1 MITSPNA
8 EAAAS
13 AVSSQRPAEGLG
25 FCRVQP
31 TIPQKEDPNMETWD
45 DIQKLANEP
54 RPEILDF
61 SLSEVLD
68 AIKPFARK
76 LIISRADNGDI
87 RIEDGTGDL
96 ELRIVLGSD
105 PKSPSPYRI
114 YDCVNNHAYVDLLYV
129 ETVIKMALGVYT
141 ELDLLYSELMHA

>member
-1 MITSPNA
+1 
-8 EAAAS
+8 
-13 AVSSQRPAEGLG
+13 
-25 FCRVQP
+25 
-31 TIPQKEDPNMETWD
+31 METWD

-68 AIKPFARK
+68 TIKPFARK

-96 ELRIVLGSD
+96 EMRIVLGSD
-105 PKSPSPYRI
+105 PQSLSPYRI
-114 YDCVNNHAYVDLLYV
+114 YDCVNNRAYVDLLYV
-129 ETVIKMALGVYT
+129 ENAIKMALGVYT
-141 ELDLLYSELMHA
+141 ELDLLYSELMHAQR

>member
-1 MITSPNA
+1 
-8 EAAAS
+8 
-13 AVSSQRPAEGLG
+13 
-25 FCRVQP
+25 
-31 TIPQKEDPNMETWD
+31 METWD

-105 PKSPSPYRI
+105 PKSPSPYRVVQHPI
-114 YDCVNNHAYVDLLYV
+114 
-129 ETVIKMALGVYT
+129 
-141 ELDLLYSELMHA
+141 

>member
-1 MITSPNA
+1 MKTW
-8 EAAAS
+8 
-13 AVSSQRPAEGLG
+13 
-25 FCRVQP
+25 
-31 TIPQKEDPNMETWD
+31 EDLNKP
-45 DIQKLANEP
+45 ANEP

-96 ELRIVLGSD
+96 DLRITLGSD

-114 YDCVNNHAYVDLLYV
+114 YDCVNNRAYVDILYV
-129 ETVIKMALGVYT
+129 ENSIKMALGVYT
-141 ELDLLYSELMHA
+141 ELDLLYSELMHAQR

>member
-1 MITSPNA
+1 MKTW
-8 EAAAS
+8 
-13 AVSSQRPAEGLG
+13 
-25 FCRVQP
+25 
-31 TIPQKEDPNMETWD
+31 EDLNKP
-45 DIQKLANEP
+45 ANEP

-96 ELRIVLGSD
+96 DLRITLGSD

-114 YDCVNNHAYVDLLYV
+114 YDCVNNRAYVDILYV
-129 ETVIKMALGVYT
+129 ENSIKMALGV
-141 ELDLLYSELMHA
+141 